1 MLTKIKIHLLLAVY
15 TVFTLL
21 VGCVFSVSIQ
31 AANSGSTTA
40 SLGITKTLVCIFN
53 FIAKPEKRIPRTNHW
68 NTLLTVR
75 IYNSSNTLITTV
87 NQFRT
92 DDSGSGSVDLCPRN
106 LNLSLGLYSFD
117 VIGYSHLCTKFNSIP
132 AFETDSQVVD
142 FSKNGVELLAGETS
156 NVRDEKINSLDMS
169 TQIRFLYRTD
179 DEKNDLNR
187 DGKVNS
193 LDFSNTIYN
202 LYKLG
207 QC

>member
-1 MLTKIKIHLLLAVY
+1 MQTKIKINSLL
-15 TVFTLL
+15 TVLTAFTLL
-21 VGCVFSVSIQ
+21 FSCYFSIPTK
-31 AANSGSTTA
+31 ATNSGSTTA
-40 SLGITKTLVCIFN
+40 TLGVTRTLVCMFN
-53 FIAKPEKRIPRTNHW
+53 FSAKPEKRIPRVSNW
-68 NTLLTVR
+68 NTLLTVK
-75 IYNSSNTLITTV
+75 IYNSSSNLITTV
-87 NQFRT
+87 NQLRT
-92 DDSGSGSVDLCPRN
+92 ADSGSGSVDLCPQN

-117 VIGYSHLCTKFNSIP
+117 VIGYSHLCRKFSSIP
-132 AFETDSQVVD
+132 AFETDAQVVD

-187 DGKVNS
+187 DQKVNS
-193 LDFSNTIYN
+193 LDFSNTIFN